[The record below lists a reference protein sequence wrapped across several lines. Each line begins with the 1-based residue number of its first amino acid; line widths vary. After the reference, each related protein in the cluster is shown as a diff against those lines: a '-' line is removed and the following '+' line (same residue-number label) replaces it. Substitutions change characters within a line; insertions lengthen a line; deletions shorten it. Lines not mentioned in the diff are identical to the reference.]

1 MSMLPMFIK
10 PLLKTEIDRRVNQ
23 YIALFAGELDHRP
36 LLLKLDVAIEDIRID
51 IATSSPFGGKEEQV
65 RTEHLNSYTWTETTG
80 DGNHRSFLN
89 NPDRVAL
96 EDLNLSGTARIN
108 GIHFEKQVMGMGVKL
123 KDVSF
128 RFRITGSL
136 MY

>member
-1 MSMLPMFIK
+1 MIIKFI
-10 PLLKTEIDRRVNQ
+10 
-23 YIALFAGELDHRP
+23 
-36 LLLKLDVAIEDIRID
+36 
-51 IATSSPFGGKEEQV
+51 
-65 RTEHLNSYTWTETTG
+65 
-80 DGNHRSFLN
+80 RSFLN

-96 EDLNLSGTARIN
+96 EDLNLSGAARIN

-128 RFRITGSL
+128 RFRISGSL